1 MPKNTVENKITKQK
15 IKPNNIKNT
24 TRTSKKDNKSENN
37 DLTKS
42 SYNDININ
50 GKKVLN
56 NTKAVKSSSSNKAK
70 KNKGSKNSRLNKKSS
85 NSKKRS
91 NIIEYYDLPYRYNQT
106 TVIILYQTP
115 TTLFIYWDISDQD
128 REKYINQ
135 FGEDFFK
142 NTKPVLVIH
151 NETMN
156 YSFEIDINDYA
167 NSWYIHIDDS
177 NCKYIVEFG
186 RRPINNNINIENNYL
201 YITSSNKIETP
212 NNHVLFDKEQKM
224 VYFKNVK
231 TNATTSKN
239 ISNLKLI
246 TNAGKIY
253 NIHNL
258 YKELYQDENIDDLN
272 NPSSTF

>member
-1 MPKNTVENKITKQK
+1 MPKNTVENKITKQN

-24 TRTSKKDNKSENN
+24 THTSKKDNKSENN

-50 GKKVLN
+50 GKKVVN
-56 NTKAVKSSSSNKAK
+56 NTKAVKSSSSNKVK

-231 TNATTSKN
+231 TNAITSKN
-239 ISNLKLI
+239 ISNLELI

>member
-37 DLTKS
+37 DLTKN

-56 NTKAVKSSSSNKAK
+56 NTKAVKSSSTNKAK
-70 KNKGSKNSRLNKKSS
+70 KNKDSKNSRLNKKSS

-115 TTLFIYWDISDQD
+115 TTLFIYWDIADQD